1 MNIWHLT
8 PDAPR
13 SPHRVSP
20 GEPVRLT
27 IGSWPVEP
35 GQTVWLT
42 YRVEH
47 ADGSHET
54 GQTAVS
60 WQRNEGGNSYWQAGI
75 GPFARGDRVSYT
87 VNGRSPHETVTGQ
100 RPNSG

>member
-13 SPHRVSP
+13 NPHRVSP

-47 ADGSHET
+47 ADGLYET
-54 GQTAVS
+54 GQTAAA
-60 WQRNEGGNSYWQAGI
+60 WQCNEGGNSYWQAGI
-75 GPFARGDRVSYT
+75 GPFARGDRVS
-87 VNGRSPHETVTGQ
+87 G
-100 RPNSG
+100 SG